1 MAFVDLEYD
10 TSFSRM
16 ARVGKNCLFFR
27 GVLMIRDLVFGLT
40 LSASGG
46 KRGLGLGLGLRFSCK
61 FGEDV
66 FDLLMCGLSFYFP
79 PFFLD

>member
-1 MAFVDLEYD
+1 MAFVELEYD

-16 ARVGKNCLFFR
+16 ARFGRNCLFFR

-46 KRGLGLGLGLRFSCK
+46 NRGLGLGLRFSCE

-66 FDLLMCGLSFYFP
+66 FDLLMCVLSFYFP
-79 PFFLD
+79 LFFLG